1 VILRMVGLCLRACI
15 CHGVCLV
22 VCYLLNK
29 RLCRLV
35 YVVLC
40 VYVVW
45 GAVRVR
51 IGEFDGV

>member
-1 VILRMVGLCLRACI
+1 MILRMVGLCLRACI